1 MLSQPF
7 FDVLVLYCST
17 LLFYCLWPQADP
29 YVNLT
34 VGKQVIKDRK
44 NHVSKQLS
52 PTFGRWASIIKSNY
66 NPPMQFYLVHF
77 FCGKFHVHSV
87 HAPPPIP
94 PQKKGSLTGTQFWDG
109 SRWERGVSF
118 FRRSGGA
125 IFYIKN
131 NLRSEILNDKK
142 FY

>member
-66 NPPMQFYLVHF
+66 NPPMQLYLVHV

-87 HAPPPIP
+87 HDPPPPIP
-94 PQKKGSLTGTQFWDG
+94 PQKRGAWQELDFETGVAG
-109 SRWERGVSF
+109 NERVSF
-118 FRRSGGA
+118 FRRSGSA

-131 NLRSEILNDKK
+131 NLRSEIP
-142 FY
+142 